1 MLVDA
6 HGANTT
12 RKDLV
17 LNWKRLKIFHQIN
30 LLVTN
35 LTIHADKML
44 IYLRVM
50 PKKNAHGAKIIN
62 KVIALVKNNQKF
74 FRQISLVHKP

>member
-1 MLVDA
+1 MDA

-12 RKDLV
+12 QKDLV
-17 LNWKRLKIFHQIN
+17 LNWKWLKNFHQIN
-30 LLVTN
+30 SLVTN